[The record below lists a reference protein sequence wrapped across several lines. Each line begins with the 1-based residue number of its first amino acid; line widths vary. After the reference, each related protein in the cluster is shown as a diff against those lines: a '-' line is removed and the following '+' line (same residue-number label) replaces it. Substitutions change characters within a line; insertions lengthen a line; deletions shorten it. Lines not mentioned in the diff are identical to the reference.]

1 MAEPVCATLLDE
13 ALEAWEYT
21 RQGVL
26 AEASEF
32 PDDAWDFRP
41 RPDSR
46 SVAELARHV
55 LESGLMM
62 VGELTREDGDF
73 GRQPPPAFIDE
84 YAGHLPDDPSPEEL
98 RSLLTTSF
106 AEGAAAFRAA
116 GNVHMLQLIRR
127 FDGKYGTRLA
137 WLQHGIEH
145 ESYHRGQLAAWV
157 RLSGRVPALTQA
169 IHGGG

>member
-1 MAEPVCATLLDE
+1 
-13 ALEAWEYT
+13 EY
-21 RQGVL
+21 V
-26 AEASEF
+26 
-32 PDDAWDFRP
+32 
-41 RPDSR
+41 
-46 SVAELARHV
+46 
-55 LESGLMM
+55 
-62 VGELTREDGDF
+62 
-73 GRQPPPAFIDE
+73 
-84 YAGHLPDDPSPEEL
+84 GHLPDDPPPEEL

-106 AEGAAAFRAA
+106 AEGAASFRAV

-169 IHGGG
+169 IQGS